1 MPKPDLDG
9 AYALGGAEETRKFYR
24 EWAGTY
30 DTGFAET
37 RGYTAPREVARVFR
51 AGAGDNIPV
60 LDIGAGTGLLG
71 EALRGTVIDAIDLSP
86 EMLSV
91 AEKKGVYRRLF
102 TGDLTGPLDI
112 PSDSYGG
119 LVSTG
124 TFTHGHVGA
133 VCLPELWR
141 IAKPGALF
149 VCTVI
154 AEVLDSAG
162 FGSAL
167 AQMVAR
173 GKITPVQ
180 FREFSIY
187 DKPGGDHADD
197 KGLIMAFRKQPA

>member
-1 MPKPDLDG
+1 MPKPDLDS
-9 AYALGGAEETRKFYR
+9 AYALGDAKETRKFYR
-24 EWAGTY
+24 EWAETY
-30 DTGFAET
+30 DASFADA
-37 RGYTAPREVARVFR
+37 RGYASPREVARVFR
-51 AGAGDNIPV
+51 AASGNTTPT

-71 EALRGTVIDAIDLSP
+71 EALAGTVIDALDLSP
-86 EMLSV
+86 EMLRV
-91 AEKKGVYRRLF
+91 AEGKGVYRRLI
-102 TGDLTGPLDI
+102 TADLTGPLDI

-141 IAKPGALF
+141 IARPGALF

-173 GKITPVQ
+173 GQITPVG

-187 DKPGGDHADD
+187 DKQGSDHSDD
-197 KGLIMAFRKQPA
+197 KGLIMSFRKLPV

>member
-1 MPKPDLDG
+1 MPKPDLDS
-9 AYALGGAEETRKFYR
+9 AYALGDADETREFYS
-24 EWAGTY
+24 EWAETY
-30 DTGFAET
+30 DASFAEA
-37 RGYTAPREVARVFR
+37 RGYASPREVARVFR
-51 AGAGDNIPV
+51 AASGDNGPI

-71 EALRGTVIDAIDLSP
+71 EALKGAVIDAIDLSP
-86 EMLSV
+86 EMLRV
-91 AEKKGVYRRLF
+91 AEGKGVYRRLF
-102 TGDLTGPLDI
+102 AGDLTGPLDI
-112 PSDSYGG
+112 ASETYGG

-141 IAKPGALF
+141 IARPGALF

-173 GKITPVQ
+173 DEITPVR
-180 FREFSIY
+180 FREFEIY
-187 DKPGGDHADD
+187 DKPGSDHSGDM
-197 KGLIMAFRKQPA
+197 GLIMSFRKQPA

>member
-1 MPKPDLDG
+1 MPKPDLDN
-9 AYALGGAEETRKFYR
+9 AYSLGDAKETKEFYG
-24 EWAGTY
+24 EWAETY
-30 DTGFAET
+30 DSSFADA
-37 RGYTAPREVARVFR
+37 RGYASPREVARVFR
-51 AGAGDNIPV
+51 AAEGDNTPV

-71 EALRGTVIDAIDLSP
+71 QALDGVVVDGIDLSP
-86 EMLSV
+86 DMLAV
-91 AEKKGVYRRLF
+91 ARKKGVYRRLM

-141 IAKPGALF
+141 IARPDALF

-154 AEVLDSAG
+154 ADVLDSAG

-173 GKITPVQ
+173 GQITPVR
-180 FREFSIY
+180 FHEFNIY
-187 DKPGGDHADD
+187 DKAEGDHADD
-197 KGLIMAFRKQPA
+197 TALIMQFRKRG

>member
-1 MPKPDLDG
+1 MPKPDLDS
-9 AYALGGAEETRKFYR
+9 AYALGDTAETKEFYR
-24 EWAGTY
+24 EWADTY
-30 DTGFAET
+30 DASFADA

-51 AGAGDNIPV
+51 AGAGDNSPV

-71 EALRGTVIDAIDLSP
+71 EALRGAVVDAIDLSP
-86 EMLSV
+86 EMLRV
-91 AEKKGVYRRLF
+91 AEAKGVYRKLF

-119 LVSTG
+119 LISTG

-141 IAKPGALF
+141 IAQPGGLF

-173 GKITPVQ
+173 GQITPVQ

-197 KGLIMAFRKQPA
+197 KGLIMTFRKLPA